1 MGDEEILRVEGVTK
15 EFDSL
20 VAVADASFEV
30 KRGEIFGLLGPNG
43 AGKTTL
49 IRMILG
55 ILQPDSG
62 QIRFTLD
69 GASGAQQKEKVGYL
83 PEERGL
89 YEDRRVGETLLYLA
103 CLHGMDLARAREQA
117 LYWLDRL
124 ALGERFQSRLRELS
138 KGMQQKVQFIAAIAH
153 KPSLV
158 VLDEP
163 FSGLDPV
170 NQDLFRDMIRELA
183 ERGMT
188 VLLSSH
194 QMNLVESVCDRV
206 FLIHRG
212 RRVLYGELAQIKRD
226 HGEDVVWLRY
236 ASTDPDQ
243 MRSWLSQNGH
253 VRIVS
258 LDRSQAEL
266 VLPKESSPNELLRSL
281 VDRVEIEELTITKPS
296 LHRIFVDIVQ
306 RSS

>member
-1 MGDEEILRVEGVTK
+1 MIGGEILRVEGVTK
-15 EFDSL
+15 EFDHL
-20 VAVADASFEV
+20 VAVSGASFEV

-69 GASGAQQKEKVGYL
+69 GASGVRLKEKVGYL

-89 YEDRRVGETLLYLA
+89 YEDRRVGETLLYLSR
-103 CLHGMDLARAREQA
+103 LHGVDSGRAQEQA

-124 ALGERFQSRLRELS
+124 SLGDRFQGKLKELS

-153 KPSLV
+153 KPDLV

-163 FSGLDPV
+163 FSSLDPV
-170 NQDLFRDMIRELA
+170 NQDLFRDVIRELA
-183 ERGMT
+183 KQGMT

-194 QMNLVESVCDRV
+194 QMNLVESLCDRV
-206 FLIHRG
+206 FVIHRG
-212 RRVLYGELAQIKRD
+212 QRILYGELDQIKRD
-226 HGEDVVWLRY
+226 YGENIVWLRY
-236 ASTDPDQ
+236 VPTDPEQ
-243 MRSWLSQNGH
+243 MRSWLSSNGQA
-253 VRIVS
+253 RIVS
-258 LDRSQAEL
+258 LDHSQAEL
-266 VLPKESSPNELLRSL
+266 ALAKGSSPNEFLRLL
-281 VDRVEIEELTITKPS
+281 VDQVEVEELTITKPP

>member
-15 EFDSL
+15 EFDNL
-20 VAVADASFEV
+20 VAVSDVSFEV

-55 ILQPDSG
+55 ILQPDCG
-62 QIRFTLD
+62 QIHFALD
-69 GASGAQQKEKVGYL
+69 GSSGTQRKERVGYL

-103 CLHGMDLARAREQA
+103 RLHGVDSARAREQA

-138 KGMQQKVQFIAAIAH
+138 KGMQQKVQFIVAIAH
-153 KPSLV
+153 KPKLV

-170 NQDLFRDMIRELA
+170 NQDLFRDVIRELA
-183 ERGMT
+183 EQGMT

-226 HGEDVVWLRY
+226 HGEDVVSLRY

-243 MRSWLSQNGH
+243 VRSWLSENGRVH
-253 VRIVS
+253 IISV
-258 LDRSQAEL
+258 DRSQAEL
-266 VLPKESSPNELLRSL
+266 VLSKELSPNEILRSL

-306 RSS
+306 RSP